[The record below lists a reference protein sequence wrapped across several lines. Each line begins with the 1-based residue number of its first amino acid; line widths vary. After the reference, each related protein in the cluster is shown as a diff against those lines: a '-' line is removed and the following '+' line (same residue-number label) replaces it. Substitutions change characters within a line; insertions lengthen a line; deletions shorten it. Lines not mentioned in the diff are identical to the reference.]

1 MVANTTEKAAVQGT
15 VLTFDSLWQK
25 PVIPVFAGVTGW
37 PAVEDGGFTRWYA
50 RPGQVILGMW
60 SPDYDW
66 GRVQPGRSDDEVAA
80 SDTPEFE
87 VVLPLAEYGGLL
99 LDLRAFNGGTLAVL
113 EFPGDERGPAEWVT
127 RELDTAGLP
136 EAIREAGSY
145 GRE

>member
-37 PAVEDGGFTRWYA
+37 SIVEDGGFARWYA
-50 RPGQVILGMW
+50 RPGEVVLGMW

-80 SDTPEFE
+80 SDAPAFE

-113 EFPGDERGPAEWVT
+113 EFRSGAEEPPTWVT
-127 RELDTAGLP
+127 RELDAESLGAVIQLAMGQLP
-136 EAIREAGSY
+136 
-145 GRE
+145 

>member
-1 MVANTTEKAAVQGT
+1 MVANTTEKAAVQGM

-37 PAVEDGGFTRWYA
+37 SIVEDGGFTRWEA

-60 SPDYDW
+60 
-66 GRVQPGRSDDEVAA
+66 QDDTDEIAA
-80 SDTPEFE
+80 LVFE
-87 VVLPLAEYGGLL
+87 VVLEHERHGYLLAELL
-99 LDLRAFNGGTLAVL
+99 ARGGGTLAVL
-113 EFPGDERGPAEWVT
+113 EFPGGESEPADWVT
-127 RELDTAGLP
+127 RELGTTGLS